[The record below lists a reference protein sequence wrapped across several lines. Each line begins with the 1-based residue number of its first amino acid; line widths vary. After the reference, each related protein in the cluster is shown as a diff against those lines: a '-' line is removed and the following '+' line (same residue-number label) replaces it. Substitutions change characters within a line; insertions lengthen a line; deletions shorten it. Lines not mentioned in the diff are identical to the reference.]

1 MVGEVV
7 KCCRVPIEVTAP
19 YFGLSKIHVRETTP
33 A

>member
-7 KCCRVPIEVTAP
+7 KGCRVPVEVMAP
-19 YFGLSKIHVRETTP
+19 YFGLSKIHVKETTP